1 MAKLD
6 LTVFKDELDRV
17 LVRATDLGL
26 KCLSRL
32 KDIEWEPGDEVED
45 DNGEVKILEEAV
57 LIFSGKPAA
66 LIELAS
72 FDHELHGAGFSFSV
86 EEVQEVIY

>member
-6 LTVFKDELDRV
+6 LTVFKDELEQV

-26 KCLSRL
+26 KCHSRL
-32 KDIEWEPGDEVED
+32 NAIEWEPGDEVED
-45 DNGEVKILEEAV
+45 EDGNVKILEEAV
-57 LIFSGKPAA
+57 LIFSGKPSA
-66 LIELAS
+66 LVELAS

-86 EEVQEVIY
+86 EEVKEVIY

>member
-26 KCLSRL
+26 KCLNRL

-45 DNGEVKILEEAV
+45 DNGNIKILEEAV

-72 FDHELHGAGFSFSV
+72 FDRELHGAGFSFSV